1 MLKKFLLT
9 LGVFVVVFLLLGAVK
24 AAQIKKAATTPHV
37 MPPIAVATVTA
48 KAETWQTSLNAIGT
62 LVPVEGVTL
71 AAEIE
76 GTVVRIAAENGA
88 SVRAGDMLV
97 EFDTSVEV
105 SQLAA
110 AEARAELARLN
121 LERNAELWERKAISR
136 SEFDA
141 ASAVSKQSGA
151 EVAALKAVIAKKQV
165 RAPFEGRV
173 GIRQVNLGQYV
184 ARGAPLLPLQR
195 LNPIFVNFSIPQR
208 SLPALSLGQ
217 KVGLRVD
224 AFADQRFEA
233 TVTAINP
240 EVDPVTRNVTVQA
253 TVANEREV
261 LRAGMFA
268 RVEVMLPAGEPV
280 VVLPATAVSYASYG
294 NSVYVVEKLRAKD
307 GTEYL
312 GARQQFVRLGA
323 TRGDLVAI
331 VSGVKPGEQVVS
343 TGAFKLRN
351 GAQVQVNNSVQPS
364 ADPAPRPANT

>member
-9 LGVFVVVFLLLGAVK
+9 FGAFVVVFLVLGAVK

-37 MPPIAVATVTA
+37 MPPIAVATVKA
-48 KAETWQTSLNAIGT
+48 KSEVWQTSLHAIGT
-62 LVPVEGVTL
+62 LVPMQGVTL
-71 AAEIE
+71 GAEIE

-88 SVRAGDMLV
+88 NVKAGDLLV

-110 AEARAELARLN
+110 AEARSELARVN
-121 LERNAELWERKAISR
+121 LERTTELWARQAISR

-141 ASAVSKQSGA
+141 ASAAFKQSGA
-151 EVAALKAVIAKKQV
+151 EVAALQAIIARKQV
-165 RAPFEGRV
+165 RAPFDGRV
-173 GIRQVNLGQYV
+173 GIRHVNLGQYV
-184 ARGAPLLPLQR
+184 PRGAALLPLQR
-195 LNPIFVNFSIPQR
+195 LNPIYVNFSIPQR
-208 SLPALSLGQ
+208 HLPALSLGQ
-217 KVGLRVD
+217 KVALRVD
-224 AFADQRFEA
+224 AFAERSFEA

-240 EVDPVTRNVTVQA
+240 EVDPATRNVTVQA
-253 TVANEREV
+253 TVDNTGEA

-268 RVEVMLPAGEPV
+268 RVEVRMGDSEAL
-280 VVLPATAVSYASYG
+280 VVLPATAISYASYG
-294 NSVYVVEKLRAKD
+294 NSVYVIEKMKHPN

-331 VSGVKPGEQVVS
+331 VSGVKPGEEVVS

-351 GAQVQVNNSVQPS
+351 GAAVQVNNTVQPS
-364 ADPAPRPANT
+364 ADPVPRPANT

>member
-9 LGVFVVVFLLLGAVK
+9 LGVFVAAFLLLGGVK
-24 AAQIKKAATTPHV
+24 AAQVKKAATTPHV
-37 MPPIAVATVTA
+37 MPPIAVATVKA
-48 KAETWQTSLNAIGT
+48 RAETWSTSLHAIGT
-62 LVPVEGVTL
+62 LVPVQGVTL
-71 AAEIE
+71 GAEIE
-76 GTVVRIAAENGA
+76 GTVVKIAAENGA
-88 SVRAGDMLV
+88 SVAAGDLLV

-110 AEARAELARLN
+110 AEARAELARVN
-121 LERNAELWERKAISR
+121 LERNKELWERKAISR
-136 SEFDA
+136 LEFDV
-141 ASAVSKQSGA
+141 ASAAFKQSGA
-151 EVAALKAVIAKKQV
+151 EMAALQAVIAKKQV
-165 RAPFEGRV
+165 RAPFAGRV

-184 ARGAPLLPLQR
+184 ARGAALLPLQR

-224 AFADQRFEA
+224 AFADQRFAA

-253 TVANEREV
+253 TVANDQEV

-268 RVEVMLPAGEPV
+268 RVEVQLPAGDPV
-280 VVLPATAVSYASYG
+280 VVLPATAISYASYG
-294 NSVYVVEKLRAKD
+294 NSVYVVEKLKRTD

-323 TRGDLVAI
+323 TRGDLVAV
-331 VSGVKPGEQVVS
+331 VSGVKPGEEIVS

-351 GAQVQVNNSVQPS
+351 GAEVQVNNTVQPA